1 MSLHLLINFKRPAVT
16 ATTVSIRPIK
26 KCDWLLFNE
35 LLSNSNAKLNEYP
48 ATFNETVLDNKALE
62 FESSIREAFE
72 TACPLSKVKQYQTS
86 ASEEAV
92 ALIKLKRQARR
103 KAQKDPAYKT
113 IYRNLQRQ
121 VKSLLDKESSLAW
134 KSATEELNEH
144 DGSKFWK
151 TFNRLTGTGKSSKRV
166 PNLSID
172 GIGKTNCPTEVAN
185 AFANSLLDIHQ
196 TPEDSLFDKDF
207 KKHVEAVIEQKR
219 DFFSP
224 IFSTFADCGVAE
236 VPSEKDVVDCALTD
250 PIDLEEINSAIKKCK
265 GKSAPGPDGISFA
278 VLKKLPENTLLAL
291 SLLFNHCLA
300 FGYFPR
306 RWKQANGIMLTKPGK
321 DATLAKNYRTISLLA
336 ATGKLFERILNARLM
351 CHLQQEKFFND
362 WQRGYLPGKHSS
374 EILFRL
380 TEEIEYSKNSRRSSW
395 HTTVVSLD
403 VEKAF
408 DAVWHDGLRY
418 KLMQIGLP
426 PGICRILSSFLSER
440 TVTVKIRDTL
450 SKPVPL
456 RAGTPQGSVLS
467 PLLYIIYVNDAP
479 LGVSNGARAGQ
490 YADDITAWATSK
502 GPKISQ
508 FQIQKTLS
516 AIEKW
521 CSLWHIKMNAGKTQ
535 LVTFKRGPSK
545 SCDLKFFNNQ
555 LSEAKSIKVLGV
567 TLGKSNQFLE
577 HCKNKAT
584 IANQRT
590 RLLKMLRG
598 RRWGANKKVLLR
610 LYKQYIRP
618 ILEYGAVCFRDK
630 DRNSSR
636 HLALAERRALRVALG
651 VGMRTPLTDLYEQ
664 AGIQP
669 LEERMQDLR
678 ERAISKFDKN
688 SKGLKDLAILKEI
701 MVVQPH

>member
-1 MSLHLLINFKRPAVT
+1 MF
-16 ATTVSIRPIK
+16 
-26 KCDWLLFNE
+26 DD
-35 LLSNSNAKLNEYP
+35 LLSKNNSKLAEYP
-48 ATFNETVLDNKALE
+48 ATFDEAVLDNKALE
-62 FESSIREAFE
+62 FESCIREAFE
-72 TACPLSKVKQYQTS
+72 TACPLVRVKQYQTS
-86 ASEEAV
+86 ASKEAV

-113 IYRNLQRQ
+113 TFRKLQRQ
-121 VKSLLDKESSLAW
+121 VKLMLDKERSLAW
-134 KSATEELNEH
+134 KLATEELNEH

-151 TFNRLTGTGKSSKRV
+151 TFNKLTGTGKSSNKRV
-166 PNLSID
+166 PNLTIE

-196 TPEDSLFDKDF
+196 TPEDPLFDKDF
-207 KKHVEAVIEQKR
+207 KKHVEAVIEEKK

-224 IFSTFADCGVAE
+224 VFSTRAAYDAAE
-236 VPSEKDVVDCALTD
+236 GLSASDVPDCALTD
-250 PIDLEEINSAIKKCK
+250 PIDIVEINSAIKKCK

-278 VLKKLPENTLLAL
+278 VIKKLPEYTLLSL
-291 SLLFNHCLA
+291 LLLFNHCLA

-321 DATLAKNYRTISLLA
+321 DASLAKNYRTISLLV

-351 CHLQQEKFFND
+351 CHLQHEKFFND

-374 EILFRL
+374 EIIFRL
-380 TEEIEYSKNSRRSSW
+380 TEEIEYSKLSKNSSW

-426 PGICRILSSFLSER
+426 PGICRILSSFLRDR

-479 LGVSNGARAGQ
+479 LGVSNGVRSGQ
-490 YADDITAWATSK
+490 YADDITSWTTSK

-508 FQIQKTLS
+508 VQIQKTLS

-521 CSLWHIKMNAGKTQ
+521 CYLWHIKINGGKTQ

-545 SCDLKFFNNQ
+545 SCDLKFFGSQ
-555 LSEAKSIKVLGV
+555 LSEAKSIKILGV

-577 HCKNKAT
+577 HCQNKAA
-584 IANQRT
+584 IANQRVG
-590 RLLKMLRG
+590 LLKMLRG
-598 RRWGANKKVLLR
+598 RGWGANKKILLR

-618 ILEYGAVCFRDK
+618 ILEYGAVSFRDK
-630 DRNSSR
+630 DRNSTK

-651 VGMRTPLTDLYEQ
+651 VRVRTPLNEIYQQ
-664 AGIQP
+664 ADIQP
-669 LEERMQDLR
+669 LEERMKALR
-678 ERAISKFDKN
+678 ERAISKFDTN
-688 SKGLKDLAILKEI
+688 SKGLKDLAVLKEI
-701 MVVQPH
+701 IGA